1 MTPVIQPLRGE
12 GAGRDPWSSADST
25 FLTRRRLRR
34 VLGLLWLLNGTL
46 QLQSFMFTKGFARD
60 VIAPAG
66 DGQPSFVA
74 GPVHWNAAQIGLH
87 PALSD
92 SAFVGIQLA
101 LGLSL
106 LFRRNAR
113 VTLVCSMTWAGGIWY
128 FGEGLGGLAG
138 GHVTALLG
146 APGAACLSVVLALA
160 AWPSSV
166 NSPERNAFVRSERPP
181 GWTRR
186 VWAVLWVGY
195 AVLNLL
201 PANISPS
208 TLGSQLNANA
218 TMVPSWLGALDRWL
232 ARDVHAVGTGAT
244 VLLVT
249 IELAVGLLVLGDGR
263 FKTPAIWTGVG
274 LAALYWAAGQS
285 FGQLFSGQATDPS
298 TGPLLILLGLVCVS
312 AARDVQHPR
321 VRALHANRDRRV
333 AGMAA

>member
-1 MTPVIQPLRGE
+1 MTPVMQPLRRE
-12 GAGRDPWSSADST
+12 GAGRDPCSSADSV

-34 VLGLLWLLNGTL
+34 VLGLLWLLDGAL
-46 QLQSFMFTKGFARD
+46 QLQSFMFTEGFARD

-66 DGQPSFVA
+66 NGQPSFVA
-74 GPVHWNAAQIGLH
+74 GPVHWNAVQIGLH

-92 SAFVGIQLA
+92 SAFAGIQLV

-106 LFRRNAR
+106 LFRRKAR
-113 VTLVCSMTWAGGIWY
+113 VALVCSMMWAGGIWY

-166 NSPERNAFVRSERPP
+166 DSPERNAFVRSERPP

-218 TMVPSWLGALDRWL
+218 TTVPSWLGAFDRWL
-232 ARDVHAVGTGAT
+232 ARDVHAVGAGAT
-244 VLLVT
+244 VMLVT

-263 FKTPAIWTGVG
+263 LKTPAIWTGVG

-298 TGPLLILLGLVCVS
+298 TGPLLILLGLVGVG
-312 AARDVQHPR
+312 AAREARHPR
-321 VRALHANRDRRV
+321 VRALRANRDRRA